1 MEETKRLLHLYSTD
15 DEWKEIN
22 EGLDRERLTESG
34 KIRSGDLVRMI
45 LLNFVRDKK

>member
-15 DEWKEIN
+15 KEWKEIN
-22 EGLDRERLTESG
+22 DGLEQRRITENG